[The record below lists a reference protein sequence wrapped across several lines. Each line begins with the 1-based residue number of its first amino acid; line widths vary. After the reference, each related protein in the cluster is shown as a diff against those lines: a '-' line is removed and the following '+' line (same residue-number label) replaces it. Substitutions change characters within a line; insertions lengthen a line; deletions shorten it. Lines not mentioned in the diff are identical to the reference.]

1 MPAVYKRTTIS
12 RAHRALALY
21 NAVANLG
28 WSVIGLTPIFIYCY
42 QQLRIEQLVAFI
54 AIAVIPVFLPRSLL
68 QKLQVSND
76 EDWYKRLGI
85 HHINRWTQNGV
96 LIKRKLIRQFGIRA
110 PQVRN
115 QRRISALISQTYMFE
130 RFHWMLFIIFALV
143 MADALSG
150 GHLVWGLVLLISNI
164 IYNVCPNLLQQYL
177 RLRLRRLSKDLIV

>member
-1 MPAVYKRTTIS
+1 
-12 RAHRALALY
+12 
-21 NAVANLG
+21 
-28 WSVIGLTPIFIYCY
+28 
-42 QQLRIEQLVAFI
+42 
-54 AIAVIPVFLPRSLL
+54 
-68 QKLQVSND
+68 
-76 EDWYKRLGI
+76 
-85 HHINRWTQNGV
+85 